1 MISPRHVSIYLVV
14 LLAIIHPAGA
24 ASAQKESHKSN
35 MLRVYF
41 ETIRNPSS
49 LSIERP
55 VRLRVSC
62 EEGKAIVGVRGYSSV
77 RTIECL
83 GDIYTYLAYRN
94 GDNFKVAVKASTGRI
109 AGVDRTF

>member
-1 MISPRHVSIYLVV
+1 MIFPRHVSIYLVV

-24 ASAQKESHKSN
+24 VSAQKE